1 MRKAGQGRLDRP
13 MLLDGHRRPRLTF
26 RKEAAGPAA
35 PNEHRPVYGVPSGTI
50 RQRALNLP
58 PLCQRALDELQG
70 WIEGDPVPETST
82 RQGFK
87 DYPIPQSIPDGHLV
101 PQPGLLDNMNEINGL
116 TEGITPE
123 CFCYAI
129 DFMK

>member
-58 PLCQRALDELQG
+58 PLCQRAL
-70 WIEGDPVPETST
+70 
-82 RQGFK
+82 
-87 DYPIPQSIPDGHLV
+87 V

>member
-58 PLCQRALDELQG
+58 PLCQRALALL
-70 WIEGDPVPETST
+70 
-82 RQGFK
+82 
-87 DYPIPQSIPDGHLV
+87 PQIIDRIGLV
-101 PQPGLLDNMNEINGL
+101 PSDLF
-116 TEGITPE
+116 T
-123 CFCYAI
+123 A
-129 DFMK
+129 